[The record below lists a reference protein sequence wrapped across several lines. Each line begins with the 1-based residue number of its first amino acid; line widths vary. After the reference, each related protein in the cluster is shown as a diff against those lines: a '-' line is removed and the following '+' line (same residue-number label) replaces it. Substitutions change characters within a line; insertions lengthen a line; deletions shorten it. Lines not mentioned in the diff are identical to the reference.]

1 MSKRILIV
9 EDEKNIV
16 DILSFNLSKEGYE
29 TLEAY
34 DGQTGLQLAL
44 EQNPD
49 LILLDLMLPKMDG
62 FDVCRNLRKENRST
76 PVIMLTAREEETDK
90 VLGLE
95 LGADDYI
102 TKPFSM
108 RELLARVKANIRRN
122 EMVAGAAP
130 AAPSDSRMELG
141 RIAIDPDQLAAVF
154 GDGTKVS
161 VFTGEAD
168 GTVMQFRR
176 TDRIEAA
183 TPCLIMPAQTTA
195 DPTFTGVTLAATE
208 AKSISTADGSYK
220 FTGTYSPKTLA
231 TDGTDLFITQ
241 DGSLKKPSG
250 TTGNA
255 NLMKGMRA
263 YITIPGGASA
273 TAVRLNISP
282 TPTAMRAAATDGSHS
297 PSTFNLA
304 GQKVDAPG
312 KGIYIRNGKKFI
324 MK

>member
-34 DGQTGLQLAL
+34 DGEAGLQLAL

-122 EMVAGAAP
+122 EMVAGAPAP
-130 AAPSDSRMELG
+130 TPSGSRMELG
-141 RIAIDPDQLAAVF
+141 RISIDPDQMVVCKDGRILELTQREYELIKFLAAQPGKVF
-154 GDGTKVS
+154 SREALMEHVWNYEGYVGDV
-161 VFTGEAD
+161 
-168 GTVMQFRR
+168 
-176 TDRIEAA
+176 
-183 TPCLIMPAQTTA
+183 
-195 DPTFTGVTLAATE
+195 
-208 AKSISTADGSYK
+208 
-220 FTGTYSPKTLA
+220 
-231 TDGTDLFITQ
+231 
-241 DGSLKKPSG
+241 
-250 TTGNA
+250 
-255 NLMKGMRA
+255 RA
-263 YITIPGGASA
+263 VDV
-273 TAVRLNISP
+273 AVRRLREKVEDDPASP
-282 TPTAMRAAATDGSHS
+282 QFVVTRRGLGYY
-297 PSTFNLA
+297 FNA
-304 GQKVDAPG
+304 
-312 KGIYIRNGKKFI
+312 
-324 MK
+324 